1 MTPLVC
7 LEQIAGVMGLC
18 REKSNWDKILKEHF
32 SPKLG
37 TGRILTGFECEC
49 ALERVALS

>member
-7 LEQIAGVMGLC
+7 LEQNAEVTGKC
-18 REKSNWDKILKEHF
+18 REKSNWDKILREHF

-37 TGRILTGFECEC
+37 TGRIPTDSECGC
-49 ALERVALS
+49 VLARAAQC